1 MLAMDKVYSIR
12 RLFYEQGKSI
22 SDIIAE
28 TGHDRKTIV
37 KYLDMTNFN
46 LPEPEPSDPEALCP
60 KLDKF
65 KPLIDS
71 WLMEDKNAPRK
82 QRHTA
87 TKVYDRLEKE
97 TEDFDCSYRLVAQYV
112 AFRKQKLNL
121 DNKEGFIPLIHYP
134 GEAQAD
140 FGAATFFENSMEHEG
155 KYLVLSFPHSNA
167 GYPQLMYGE
176 NSECFMEAMIAIFKH
191 IGGVP
196 KEIWFDNASTI
207 VTKILKDGQR
217 ELTDKFLRFSAHYG
231 FTYKFM
237 NPNSGNEKGHVEA
250 KVKYTRNNFMVPVPH
265 FVSLADHNQILL
277 SESDADFD
285 REHYRHEGVTIKSL
299 FEEDKAV
306 LLPLPEIDFD
316 CSRYESAR
324 TDKWGRF
331 NLDEG
336 KHEYS
341 ASPEAASDVVWLK
354 ITSDK
359 VFVMDMDHKTIV
371 THRRLYGDHKQSSME
386 WLPYLTAI
394 SRKPRSLFNSG
405 IFEMMPESMQK
416 YMKSCSNTD
425 RGKVLKILAEQT
437 KRTGFD
443 SALQTVKQALMYQ
456 ATDPD
461 SLQNL
466 YRRIYSD
473 VPVLPPLPSQK
484 GVPGVIQM
492 PVDLSAYDI
501 ALKKGGVI
509 NG

>member
-1 MLAMDKVYSIR
+1 MVEKEVTIKVTTEADASQVEDLADV
-12 RLFYEQGKSI
+12 LDTTKSKA
-22 SDIIAE
+22 DE
-28 TGHDRKTIV
+28 TGQA
-37 KYLDMTNFN
+37 LQEAFEEATNRV
-46 LPEPEPSDPEALCP
+46 E
-60 KLDKF
+60 
-65 KPLIDS
+65 
-71 WLMEDKNAPRK
+71 
-82 QRHTA
+82 
-87 TKVYDRLEKE
+87 
-97 TEDFDCSYRLVAQYV
+97 
-112 AFRKQKLNL
+112 
-121 DNKEGFIPLIHYP
+121 
-134 GEAQAD
+134 
-140 FGAATFFENSMEHEG
+140 
-155 KYLVLSFPHSNA
+155 
-167 GYPQLMYGE
+167 
-176 NSECFMEAMIAIFKH
+176 
-191 IGGVP
+191 
-196 KEIWFDNASTI
+196 
-207 VTKILKDGQR
+207 
-217 ELTDKFLRFSAHYG
+217 ELTD
-231 FTYKFM
+231 
-237 NPNSGNEKGHVEA
+237 E
-250 KVKYTRNNFMVPVPH
+250 
-265 FVSLADHNQILL
+265 LANIEMG
-277 SESDADFD
+277 ESDADFD

-331 NLDEG
+331 TLDDG

-341 ASPEAASDVVWLK
+341 ASPEAASDVVWLR

-359 VFVMDMDHKTIV
+359 VFVMDMEHNPIV

-405 IFEMMPESMQK
+405 IFEMMPESMQE

-443 SALQTVKQALMYQ
+443 SALQTVKQALVYQ

-484 GVPGVIQM
+484 GVPDIIQM
-492 PVDLSAYDI
+492 PIDLSAYDT
-501 ALKKGGVI
+501 ALRKGGAM